1 MMTMA
6 YTKHNFQDGQ
16 VLTGAQMAD
25 IDEELYTL
33 DGDVA
38 ALNGQMQRLRVVETG
53 TTTLTNN
60 QEFPFNNSKKTVALQ
75 TAQANA
81 DYLVVTEIV
90 DFTGNVGDIVVTDK
104 MTNGFAIQ
112 HTGSASSVE
121 VDYFV
126 IGGFTE

>member
-1 MMTMA
+1 MA

-16 VLTGAQMAD
+16 VLMGAAMAD
-25 IDEELYTL
+25 IDDALYDLDASNTTL
-33 DGDVA
+33 TA
-38 ALNGQMQRLRVVETG
+38 QMQRLRVVETG
-53 TTTLTNN
+53 TVTLTNSL
-60 QEFPFNNSKKTVALQ
+60 EFPFNNSKRTVALQ
-75 TAQANA
+75 TTQENT
-81 DYLVVTEIV
+81 DYLVVV
-90 DFTGNVGDIVVTDK
+90 DVGDFTGNVGDIVVTDK

>member
-1 MMTMA
+1 MA

-16 VLTGAQMAD
+16 VLYGAQMAD
-25 IDEELYTL
+25 IDEALYNL
-33 DGDVA
+33 DADNTQLKA
-38 ALNGQMQRLRVVETG
+38 QMQKLRVVETG
-53 TTTLTNN
+53 TVTLTNS
-60 QEFPFNNSKKTVALQ
+60 QEFPFNNSKRTVALQ

-81 DYLVVTEIV
+81 DYLVVTEII
-90 DFTGNVGDIVVTDK
+90 DFTGNVGDIVITDK

>member
-1 MMTMA
+1 MA

-16 VLTGAQMAD
+16 VLYGAQMAD
-25 IDEELYTL
+25 IDDALYDLDADNTTL
-33 DGDVA
+33 KA
-38 ALNGQMQRLRVVETG
+38 QMQKLRVVETG
-53 TTTLTNN
+53 SVTLTNS
-60 QEFPFNNSKKTVALQ
+60 QEFPFNNSKRTVALQ

-81 DYLVVTEIV
+81 DYLVVTEIM
-90 DFTGNVGDIVVTDK
+90 DFTGNVGDIVITDK

>member
-1 MMTMA
+1 MA

-16 VLTGAQMAD
+16 VLYGAQMAD
-25 IDEELYTL
+25 IDEALYDL
-33 DGDVA
+33 DADNTQLKA
-38 ALNGQMQRLRVVETG
+38 QMQKLRVVETG
-53 TTTLTNN
+53 SVTLTNS
-60 QEFPFNNSKKTVALQ
+60 QEFPFNNSKRTVALQ

-81 DYLVVTEIV
+81 DYLVVTEIM
-90 DFTGNVGDIVVTDK
+90 DFTGNVGDIVITDK

>member
-1 MMTMA
+1 MA

-16 VLTGAQMAD
+16 ILYGAQMAD
-25 IDEELYTL
+25 IDDVLYDLDADNTTL
-33 DGDVA
+33 KA
-38 ALNGQMQRLRVVETG
+38 QMQRLRVVETG
-53 TTTLTNN
+53 SVTLTNS
-60 QEFPFNNSKKTVALQ
+60 QEFPFNNSKRTVPLQ
-75 TAQANA
+75 TAQANT

-112 HTGSASSVE
+112 HTGSAASVE

>member
-1 MMTMA
+1 MA

-25 IDEELYTL
+25 IDDALYALDASNTTL
-33 DGDVA
+33 NA
-38 ALNGQMQRLRVVETG
+38 QMQRLRVVETG
-53 TTTLTNN
+53 TVTLTNS
-60 QEFPFNNSKKTVALQ
+60 QEFPFNNSKRTVALQ
-75 TAQANA
+75 TAQANT
-81 DYLVVTEIV
+81 DYLVVV
-90 DFTGNVGDIVVTDK
+90 DIGEFTGNVGDIVVTDK

>member
-1 MMTMA
+1 MA

-16 VLTGAQMAD
+16 VLYGAQMAD
-25 IDEELYTL
+25 IDDALYNL
-33 DGDVA
+33 DADNTQLKA
-38 ALNGQMQRLRVVETG
+38 QMQKLRVVETG
-53 TTTLTNN
+53 TVTLTNS
-60 QEFPFNNSKKTVALQ
+60 QEFPFNNSKRTVALQ

-81 DYLVVTEIV
+81 DYLVVTEII
-90 DFTGNVGDIVVTDK
+90 DFTGNVGDIVITDK

>member
-1 MMTMA
+1 MA

-16 VLTGAQMAD
+16 VLYGAQMAD
-25 IDEELYTL
+25 IDDALYDLDADNTTL
-33 DGDVA
+33 KA
-38 ALNGQMQRLRVVETG
+38 QMQRLRVVETG
-53 TTTLTNN
+53 SVTLTNS
-60 QEFPFNNSKKTVALQ
+60 QEFPFNNSKRTVALQ

-81 DYLVVTEIV
+81 DYLVVTEIM
-90 DFTGNVGDIVVTDK
+90 DFTGNVGDIVITDK

>member
-1 MMTMA
+1 MA

-16 VLTGAQMAD
+16 VLYGAQMAD
-25 IDEELYTL
+25 IDEALYNL
-33 DGDVA
+33 DADNTQLKA
-38 ALNGQMQRLRVVETG
+38 QMQKLRVVETG
-53 TTTLTNN
+53 TVTLTNS
-60 QEFPFNNSKKTVALQ
+60 QEFPFNNSKRTVALQ

-81 DYLVVTEIV
+81 DYLVVTEIM
-90 DFTGNVGDIVVTDK
+90 DFTGNVGDIVITDK

>member
-1 MMTMA
+1 MA

-16 VLTGAQMAD
+16 VLMGTAMAD
-25 IDEELYTL
+25 IDDALYDLDASNTTL
-33 DGDVA
+33 TA
-38 ALNGQMQRLRVVETG
+38 QMQRLRVVETG
-53 TTTLTNN
+53 TVTLTNSL
-60 QEFPFNNSKKTVALQ
+60 EFPFNNSKQTVALQ
-75 TAQANA
+75 TAQDNT
-81 DYLVVTEIV
+81 DYLVVV
-90 DFTGNVGDIVVTDK
+90 DVGDFTGNVGDIVVTDK

>member
-1 MMTMA
+1 MA

-16 VLTGAQMAD
+16 VLYGAQMAD
-25 IDEELYTL
+25 IDDALYDLDADNTTL
-33 DGDVA
+33 KA
-38 ALNGQMQRLRVVETG
+38 QMQKLRVVETG
-53 TTTLTNN
+53 SVTLTNS
-60 QEFPFNNSKKTVALQ
+60 QEFPFNNSKRTVALQ

-81 DYLVVTEIV
+81 DYLVVTEII
-90 DFTGNVGDIVVTDK
+90 DFTGNVGDIVITDK

>member
-1 MMTMA
+1 MA

-16 VLTGAQMAD
+16 VLYGAQMAD
-25 IDEELYTL
+25 IDEALYNL
-33 DGDVA
+33 DADNTQLKA
-38 ALNGQMQRLRVVETG
+38 QMQKLRVVETG
-53 TTTLTNN
+53 SVTLTNS
-60 QEFPFNNSKKTVALQ
+60 QEFPFNNSKRTVALQ

-81 DYLVVTEIV
+81 DYLVVTEIM
-90 DFTGNVGDIVVTDK
+90 DFTGNVGDIVITDK

>member
-1 MMTMA
+1 MA

-16 VLTGAQMAD
+16 VLYGAQMAD
-25 IDEELYTL
+25 IDDALYNL
-33 DGDVA
+33 DADNTQLKA
-38 ALNGQMQRLRVVETG
+38 QMQKLRVVETG
-53 TTTLTNN
+53 SVTLTNS
-60 QEFPFNNSKKTVALQ
+60 QEFPFNNSKRTVALQ

-81 DYLVVTEIV
+81 DYLVVTEII
-90 DFTGNVGDIVVTDK
+90 DFTGNVGDIVITDK

>member
-1 MMTMA
+1 MA

-16 VLTGAQMAD
+16 VLYGAQMAD
-25 IDEELYTL
+25 IDDALYNL
-33 DGDVA
+33 DADNTQLKA
-38 ALNGQMQRLRVVETG
+38 QMQKLRVVETG
-53 TTTLTNN
+53 SVTLTNS
-60 QEFPFNNSKKTVALQ
+60 QEFPFNNSKRTVALQ

-81 DYLVVTEIV
+81 DYLVVTEIM
-90 DFTGNVGDIVVTDK
+90 DFTGNVGDIVITDK

>member
-1 MMTMA
+1 MA

-16 VLTGAQMAD
+16 VLYGAQMAD
-25 IDEELYTL
+25 IDDALYDL
-33 DGDVA
+33 DADNTQLKA
-38 ALNGQMQRLRVVETG
+38 QMQKLRVVETG
-53 TTTLTNN
+53 SVTLTNS
-60 QEFPFNNSKKTVALQ
+60 QEFPFNNSKRTVALQ

-81 DYLVVTEIV
+81 DYLVVTEII
-90 DFTGNVGDIVVTDK
+90 DFTGNVGDIVITDK

>member
-1 MMTMA
+1 M
-6 YTKHNFQDGQ
+6 
-16 VLTGAQMAD
+16 
-25 IDEELYTL
+25 
-33 DGDVA
+33 
-38 ALNGQMQRLRVVETG
+38 
-53 TTTLTNN
+53 
-60 QEFPFNNSKKTVALQ
+60 
-75 TAQANA
+75 
-81 DYLVVTEIV
+81 TEIV

>member
-1 MMTMA
+1 MA

-16 VLTGAQMAD
+16 VLYGAQMAD
-25 IDEELYTL
+25 IDDALYNL
-33 DGDVA
+33 DADNTQLKA
-38 ALNGQMQRLRVVETG
+38 QMQKLRVVETG
-53 TTTLTNN
+53 TVTLTNS
-60 QEFPFNNSKKTVALQ
+60 QEFPFNNSKRTVALQ

-81 DYLVVTEIV
+81 DYLVVTEIM
-90 DFTGNVGDIVVTDK
+90 DFTGNVGDIVITDK

>member
-1 MMTMA
+1 MA

-16 VLTGAQMAD
+16 VLYGAQMAD
-25 IDEELYTL
+25 IDDALYNL
-33 DGDVA
+33 DADNTQ
-38 ALNGQMQRLRVVETG
+38 LKTQMQKLRVVETG
-53 TTTLTNN
+53 SVTLTNS
-60 QEFPFNNSKKTVALQ
+60 QEFPFNNSKRTVALQ

-81 DYLVVTEIV
+81 DYLVVTEIM
-90 DFTGNVGDIVVTDK
+90 DFTGNVGDIVITDK